1 MNIKRVIALLLL
13 ILTLVVALASCDM
26 LPDEIKDMLPD
37 EIKDMLGIG
46 EEKPEEPVG
55 DGKIDYKVTV
65 VDPFGAPMPQMVVSI
80 YNGDEEIEMRLTNKD
95 GVVTPKEPLTGES
108 FTVKVN
114 SPKGEKLAY
123 DEAKCVLKDG
133 EEEITI
139 VIYQSTEDLYV
150 DDLYLNNS
158 PSGEPVEA
166 PVLTG
171 GGYMVD
177 LIEGENYFVFTP
189 TKRGVYTIAASSS
202 ASVSIGYYG
211 SPHFVQSQN
220 LASDDD
226 ADEVYMSDGA
236 VCFKVR
242 GFNVGGDGVGS
253 SRYVIMVESDAAA
266 KGFITLG
273 YDEELSMSI
282 QELPWNEYNPSIAPE
297 SYVVP
302 EKEQEGFAL
311 TDVDITSK
319 TLTIVYN
326 SEDNLYHVGSL
337 DGPVVLLRIASAS
350 KYLPSLESIM
360 ETDPFAVYV
369 YDDNGEF
376 VDKIIYQN
384 MMEKYCA
391 AADPDLGVIPLDVH
405 LLKAI
410 TDYGN
415 APNHAWFGG
424 ASGIF
429 GDDTALVNPALAVYF
444 ACCYY
449 AG

>member
-13 ILTLVVALASCDM
+13 VAMLAMLASCI
-26 LPDEIKDMLPD
+26 P
-37 EIKDMLGIG
+37 G
-46 EEKPEEPVG
+46 EPEEPVG

-65 VDPFGAPMPQMVVSI
+65 VDPFGAPIPQMVVSI
-80 YNGDEEIEMRLTNKD
+80 YNGEEEVEMRLTDKD
-95 GVVTPKEPLTGES
+95 GVATPKEPLTGES
-108 FTVKVN
+108 FTVKIN

-123 DEAKCVLKDG
+123 DETKCVLKDG
-133 EEEITI
+133 EEEIT
-139 VIYQSTEDLYV
+139 VVLYQSTEDLYV
-150 DDLYLNNS
+150 EDLYLQNS
-158 PSGEPVEA
+158 VSGEPVEA
-166 PVLTG
+166 PVLIG

-177 LIEGENYFVFTP
+177 LIAGENYFVFTP
-189 TKRGVYTIAASSS
+189 TERGVYTVTASSS
-202 ASVSIGYYG
+202 ATVSIGYYG

-220 LASDDD
+220 LATNDEN
-226 ADEVYMSDGA
+226 DEVYMSDGA

-242 GFNVGGDGVGS
+242 NFNVGGDSAGS
-253 SRYVIMVESDAAA
+253 SRYVIMVESGVAA
-266 KGFITLG
+266 KGFIKFG
-273 YDEELSMSI
+273 YDEELPTSI
-282 QELPWNEYNPSIAPE
+282 QELPWNEYNPTGTPE
-297 SYVVP
+297 AYTVP
-302 EKEQEGFAL
+302 EKGEEGFAL

-319 TLTIVYN
+319 SLTVVYN
-326 SEDNLYHVGSL
+326 FADGLYHVGSL
-337 DGPVVLLRIASAS
+337 DGPVVLLRLASAS
-350 KYLPSLESIM
+350 KYLPSIKSIM

-376 VDKIIYQN
+376 KDKIIYHA
-384 MMEKYCA
+384 MMEEYCA

-415 APNHAWFGG
+415 APNHSWFNG

-429 GDDTALVNPALAVYF
+429 GEDTALVNPELAVYF